1 MCTIQ
6 EADLELITEHI
17 KKTSHIGVEA
27 HCIIK
32 NLATLWSLGGKL
44 QILEISWVINVFA
57 TPGRTQKYAW
67 VYAHEGTQNGVIYS
81 GRINHVIRELGLDS
95 CDINMI
101 CKEGKDAG
109 DSVQSCDWIFNQLFN
124 QLCLCNETPV
134 KTMDIWDSGKW
145 YILGPEG
152 NGNFASGPTQIW
164 LYISHHLPDPDL
176 YLFHITTTINTV
188 LLWVLWVLLKFLNLR
203 L

>member
-32 NLATLWSLGGKL
+32 NLATLCSLGGKL
-44 QILEISWVINVFA
+44 QILEISWVISVFA
-57 TPGRTQKYAW
+57 TPSRTQEYDW
-67 VYAHEGTQNGVIYS
+67 VYAHEGTQNGAIYS
-81 GRINHVIRELGLDS
+81 GRTNHVIRALGLDS
-95 CDINMI
+95 GDINMI

-109 DSVQSCDWIFNQLFN
+109 DSVQSCEWIFNQWFN

-134 KTMDIWDSGKW
+134 KTMDICDSGEW
-145 YILGPEG
+145 YILVCWEG
-152 NGNFASGPTQIW
+152 DGSWGEWKLCFGT
-164 LYISHHLPDPDL
+164 HPDL
-176 YLFHITTTINTV
+176 ALYLSSFAWSWFISCSYNHNHKYSSFV
-188 LLWVLWVLLKFLNLR
+188 SSMGPS
-203 L
+203 